1 MMLGLCLLHS
11 KLYIPSG
18 SSPGGFD
25 LEEEQA
31 SEVVIVEKMIKSNTK
46 QGRVILTF
54 FADRFITFDN
64 KNLLYLFLK

>member
-1 MMLGLCLLHS
+1 MILGLCLFHS

-31 SEVVIVEKMIKSNTK
+31 SEYSIFE
-46 QGRVILTF
+46 
-54 FADRFITFDN
+54 
-64 KNLLYLFLK
+64 